1 MKNTLLQP
9 GLLWLSYIF
18 FAELG
23 TLAADLGQNEASVK
37 AKSVGIVAK
46 QSLSLAL
53 IAHFVATCD
62 LQTHSITANFSCKID
77 QSSTLCYEYCV
88 HPLLTIK

>member
-1 MKNTLLQP
+1 MTTWFAIVILHFFFLQNM
-9 GLLWLSYIF
+9 
-18 FAELG
+18 A
-23 TLAADLGQNEASVK
+23 LAADLGHNEASVK

-62 LQTHSITANFSCKID
+62 LQTHSITDNFSCEID
-77 QSSTLCYEYCV
+77 QSSALCYVYCV
-88 HPLLTIK
+88 HPLLTIM